1 MTTVL
6 PVIAVWKDHKLEFS
20 KIDESLIDIIES
32 GNNWNIL
39 VLRGICDCCNDE
51 LKLLCLMENIE
62 NKSKQELDE
71 LFKKFDGLP
80 HKWLDFIND
89 D

>member
-6 PVIAVWKDHKLEFS
+6 PVIAVWKDHKLGFS

-39 VLRGICDCCNDE
+39 VLRGKD
-51 LKLLCLMENIE
+51 
-62 NKSKQELDE
+62 
-71 LFKKFDGLP
+71 
-80 HKWLDFIND
+80 
-89 D
+89 